1 MATFDERAR
10 DWDTP
15 EHVERAAA
23 VAEAIRATVPIRAG
37 GRAIEIGAGTGL
49 LGLHFAGDVGELL
62 LTDPSAGMLE
72 VADEKIAAAGLTN
85 VRTARFELL
94 ADPLPDHGFD
104 LVLSV
109 LMLHHVRDTAG
120 ALRATFDLLAP
131 EGRLALA
138 DLDAE
143 DGTFHDAEAE
153 GIHHLGF
160 DRAEAARLATQ
171 AGFVDVAFSTAT
183 SVEKNGRSYP
193 LFLLAARRPGPE
205 EGVDAGT
212 G

>member
-1 MATFDERAR
+1 MATFDERAK

-15 EHVERAAA
+15 DKVERAEA
-23 VAEAIRATVPIRAG
+23 VAEAIRAVVPIVAG

-62 LTDPSAGMLE
+62 LTDPAPKMLE
-72 VADEKIAAAGLTN
+72 VADEKIRAAGLTN
-85 VRTARFELL
+85 VRTRRFDLL
-94 ADPLPDHGFD
+94 ADPPPGHGFD
-104 LVLSV
+104 LVLSQ
-109 LMLHHVRDTAG
+109 LMLHHVQDTAA
-120 ALRATFDLLAP
+120 ALRATYDLLAP
-131 EGRLALA
+131 DGRLALA

-160 DRAEAARLATQ
+160 PRDRLAALAAEA
-171 AGFVDVAFSTAT
+171 GYVDITLSTAT
-183 SVEKNGRSYP
+183 TIEKDGRTYP
-193 LFLLAARRPGPE
+193 LFLLAARRPG
-205 EGVDAGT
+205 AGEAVKT

>member
-1 MATFDERAR
+1 MATFDERAK

-23 VAEAIRATVPIRAG
+23 VAESIRAVVPIRAG

-49 LGLHFAGDVGELL
+49 LGLHFAGDLGELL
-62 LTDPSAGMLE
+62 LTDPAAGMLE
-72 VADEKIAAAGLTN
+72 VADAKIAAAGLTN

-94 ADPLPDHGFD
+94 ADPLPGRSFD

-120 ALRATFDLLAP
+120 AFAATFELLAP
-131 EGRLALA
+131 AGRLALA

-143 DGTFHDAEAE
+143 DGSFHDAEAE

-160 DRAEAARLATQ
+160 ERGRAAQLAAE

-183 SVEKNGRSYP
+183 TIERNGRTYP
-193 LFLLAARRPGPE
+193 LFLLTARRPASD
-205 EGVDAGT
+205 EGGGAGT